1 MNWLK
6 KAFDNATGLVDN
18 ESSIAPASR
27 IGGPIMETP
36 KDPELALEPHPAE
49 PGTAPDVETVAE
61 TTATTA
67 ACAEGEPAE
76 SEELR
81 LLAIEVR
88 NSVASAGPQL
98 EEIVREVKQMAV
110 RQEELQ
116 QMFES
121 RIFSDEF
128 QSKALEKLHDQLEG
142 YKANFVR
149 EEMKPLLRDLTFC
162 YDFAAEELEGAR
174 ASADNGATPAGH
186 ARAFEHL
193 LQMIADML
201 AKYDIEPFRGEGD
214 GFDLKTQQCVRTVP
228 TGIEANHKK
237 IAAVGSVGF
246 RSSDLILRKEQVT
259 VYRYTPGSSAEPA
272 AGRVEAES
280 P

>member
-6 KAFDNATGLVDN
+6 KVFDNATGLVDN
-18 ESSIAPASR
+18 ESSMAPAPR

-36 KDPELALEPHPAE
+36 KGSELELEPPSAE
-49 PGTAPDVETVAE
+49 PGAAPELETVGVRAAA
-61 TTATTA
+61 TACPEA
-67 ACAEGEPAE
+67 EPAG

-81 LLAIEVR
+81 RLAAELR
-88 NSVASAGPQL
+88 DSVASARPRL
-98 EEIVREVKQMAV
+98 EEIERELKQVAA

-116 QMFES
+116 QIFES
-121 RIFSDEF
+121 RISSDEF

-174 ASADNGATPAGH
+174 ASAGNGATPAGH

-259 VYRYTPGSSAEPA
+259 VYKYTQGFTAEPA
-272 AGRVEAES
+272 ASRFEPES